1 MPEIT
6 TSSTTTPNC
15 GNVQCESGDKHDSC
29 MSGSADHQAVL
40 EEVRRTVLEEVDAK
54 PGDKMKD
61 LWSRGNKMLKQ
72 IEQENQQQ
80 TAKLLDEFAQRR
92 EKQEALKAEQEHLR
106 TLLT

>member
-1 MPEIT
+1 MATGMVSAPFPT
-6 TSSTTTPNC
+6 TDPQTASTSATAQTPNC

-54 PGDKMKD
+54 LGDKMKD

-72 IEQENQQQ
+72 IEQEN
-80 TAKLLDEFAQRR
+80 
-92 EKQEALKAEQEHLR
+92 
-106 TLLT
+106 